1 MNKIMID
8 IKDVDFSYSKNTKL
22 LSGLSLKLEAGRI
35 HGLLGKNGEGKSTL
49 LKLIS
54 GLVFPQKGNI
64 EVMGFEPQKR
74 QPEMLQD
81 IFFLPEELP
90 QINLS
95 IQNYENVYAPF
106 YPGFSSEQFN
116 LNLKEFDIDD
126 KKSMLNKLSHGQ
138 KKKVFVSFGLA
149 TNTKLL
155 LMDEP
160 TNGLDIPSKGQFRR
174 MVASAL
180 DESRCLIISTHQVRD
195 LDSLI
200 DSIMIMD
207 GHEIVFNELNEN
219 ITKKL
224 LFKVADHTD
233 TDDSVIYSEES
244 MRGLYQVRENTT
256 GEESKLDIELLFNA
270 VFTDKKRIMNL
281 FN

>member
-1 MNKIMID
+1 MVN
-8 IKDVDFSYSKNTKL
+8 VQNVTFSYTSKKEL
-22 LSGLSLKLEAGRI
+22 LSNLSLKLEAGRI

-54 GLVFPQKGNI
+54 GLDFPRVGSI
-64 EVMGFEPQKR
+64 DTLGFNPVKR
-74 QPEMLQD
+74 YPEMLQE

-90 QINLS
+90 QLTLS
-95 IQNYENVYAPF
+95 IANYEKVYAPF
-106 YPGFSSEQFN
+106 YPNFSAEQFN
-116 LNLKEFDIDD
+116 NYLKEFDIEN

-138 KKKVFVSFGLA
+138 KKKVFVAFGLA

-160 TNGLDIPSKGQFRR
+160 TNGLDIPSKGQFRK
-174 MVASAL
+174 MVASAI
-180 DESRCLIISTHQVRD
+180 DEKRCMIISTHQVRD

-200 DSIMIMD
+200 DSITIME
-207 GHEIVFNELNEN
+207 GHEIIFNESTEN

-224 LFKVADHTD
+224 LFKVYDRNDKDETVIHSED
-233 TDDSVIYSEES
+233 TL
-244 MRGLYQVRENTT
+244 RGFYQVRENKT

-270 VFTDKKRIMNL
+270 IIADKNRIKKL
-281 FN
+281 FSTNNN

>member
-1 MNKIMID
+1 MNKSMIN
-8 IKDVDFSYSKNTKL
+8 IQNLEFSYSKQTSL
-22 LSGLSLKLEAGRI
+22 LSNLNLQLEAGRI

-54 GLVFPQKGNI
+54 GLVFPKQGEVN
-64 EVMGFEPQKR
+64 VMGFEPKER
-74 QPEMLQD
+74 HPEMLQE

-90 QINLS
+90 QLTLS
-95 IQNYENVYAPF
+95 IENYEKVYAPF
-106 YPGFSSEQFN
+106 YPNFSSEQFN
-116 LNLKEFDIDD
+116 AYLKEFDIEN
-126 KKSMLNKLSHGQ
+126 KKSVLNKLSHGQ
-138 KKKVFVSFGLA
+138 KKKVFVAFGLA

-174 MVASAL
+174 MVASAI
-180 DESRCLIISTHQVRD
+180 DDSRCLIISTHQVRD

-200 DSIMIMD
+200 DSITIMD
-207 GHEIVFNELNEN
+207 GHEIVFNEPTDN

-224 LFKVADHTD
+224 LFKVAEHNGTD
-233 TDDSVIYSEES
+233 ETVIYSEDS
-244 MRGLYQVRENTT
+244 LRGLYQVCENTT

-270 VFTDKKRIMNL
+270 VFTDKKRIMKL
-281 FN
+281 FK

>member
-1 MNKIMID
+1 MVN
-8 IKDVDFSYSKNTKL
+8 VQNVTFSYTKKTEL
-22 LSGLSLKLEAGRI
+22 LSNLSIKLKAGRI

-54 GLVFPQKGNI
+54 GLDFPQVGSI
-64 EVMGFEPQKR
+64 ETLGFNPVKR
-74 QPEMLQD
+74 YPEMLQE

-90 QINLS
+90 QLTLS
-95 IQNYENVYAPF
+95 IENYEKVYAPF
-106 YPGFSSEQFN
+106 YPNFSTVQFN
-116 LNLKEFDIDD
+116 EYLKEFDIDN
-126 KKSMLNKLSHGQ
+126 KKSMLNKLSNGQ
-138 KKKVFVSFGLA
+138 KKKVFVAFGLA

-174 MVASAL
+174 MVASTI
-180 DESRCLIISTHQVRD
+180 DDNRCLIISTHQVHD

-200 DSIMIMD
+200 DSIIVMEK
-207 GHEIVFNELNEN
+207 HEIVFNQPIEN

-224 LFKVADHTD
+224 LFRIADRNEKSD
-233 TDDSVIYSEES
+233 NVIYSEDTL
-244 MRGLYQVRENTT
+244 RGLYQVSENKT

-270 VFTDKKRIMNL
+270 ILTEKNKIVKL
-281 FN
+281 F